1 MKKKILALSGVAVV
15 GMGIATL
22 IIIKRKKRSEIDFL
36 ESDDFDDD
44 LGNDDDEMDDPCD
57 LSTHED
63 VCYLDSLTDG
73 DLEKLADELI
83 NEFERRCRA
92 KSDDDKKS
100 QEEAGCRSR

>member
-15 GMGIATL
+15 GMGIAGL
-22 IIIKRKKRSEIDFL
+22 IIRQRKKRSEIDFL

-44 LGNDDDEMDDPCD
+44 LGNDDEMDDPRD
-57 LSTHED
+57 VSTDED

-73 DLEKLADELI
+73 NLEKLADELI

-92 KSDDDKKS
+92 KSQDDKKS
-100 QEEAGCRSR
+100 

>member
-22 IIIKRKKRSEIDFL
+22 IIRKRKKRSEIDFL

-44 LGNDDDEMDDPCD
+44 LGNDDEMDDPRD
-57 LSTHED
+57 VSTDED

-92 KSDDDKKS
+92 KSQDDKKS

>member
-22 IIIKRKKRSEIDFL
+22 IIRKRKKRSEIDFL

-44 LGNDDDEMDDPCD
+44 LENDDDEMDDPRD
-57 LSTHED
+57 VSTDED

-73 DLEKLADELI
+73 NLEKLADELI

-92 KSDDDKKS
+92 KSQDDKKS
-100 QEEAGCRSR
+100 

>member
-15 GMGIATL
+15 GMGIAGL
-22 IIIKRKKRSEIDFL
+22 IIRKRKKRSEIDFL

-44 LGNDDDEMDDPCD
+44 LENDDDEMDDPRD
-57 LSTHED
+57 VSTDED

-73 DLEKLADELI
+73 NLEKLADELI

-92 KSDDDKKS
+92 KSQDDKKS
-100 QEEAGCRSR
+100 

>member
-22 IIIKRKKRSEIDFL
+22 IIRKRKKRSEIDFL

-44 LGNDDDEMDDPCD
+44 LGNDDDEMDDPRD
-57 LSTHED
+57 VSTDED

-73 DLEKLADELI
+73 NLEKLADELI

-92 KSDDDKKS
+92 KSQDDKKS
-100 QEEAGCRSR
+100 QEKAGCRSR

>member
-22 IIIKRKKRSEIDFL
+22 IIRKRKKRSEIDFL

-44 LGNDDDEMDDPCD
+44 DEMDDPRD
-57 LSTHED
+57 VSTDED

-73 DLEKLADELI
+73 NLEKLADELI

-92 KSDDDKKS
+92 KSQDDKKS

>member
-22 IIIKRKKRSEIDFL
+22 IIRKRKKRSEIDFL

-44 LGNDDDEMDDPCD
+44 LENDDDEMDDPRD
-57 LSTHED
+57 VSTDED

-73 DLEKLADELI
+73 NLEKLADELI

-92 KSDDDKKS
+92 ESQDDKKS

>member
-15 GMGIATL
+15 GMGIAGL
-22 IIIKRKKRSEIDFL
+22 IIRKRKKRSEIDFL

-44 LGNDDDEMDDPCD
+44 LENDDDEMDDPRD
-57 LSTHED
+57 VSTNED

-73 DLEKLADELI
+73 NLEKLADELI

-92 KSDDDKKS
+92 KSQDDKKS
-100 QEEAGCRSR
+100 

>member
-22 IIIKRKKRSEIDFL
+22 IIRKRKKRSEIDFL
-36 ESDDFDDD
+36 ESDDFDAD
-44 LGNDDDEMDDPCD
+44 LENDDDEMDDPCD
-57 LSTHED
+57 VSTHED
-63 VCYLDSLTDG
+63 ACYLDSLTDG

-92 KSDDDKKS
+92 KSQDDKKS
-100 QEEAGCRSR
+100 QEEAVCRSR

>member
-22 IIIKRKKRSEIDFL
+22 IIRKRKKRSEIDFL

-44 LGNDDDEMDDPCD
+44 LGNDDEMDDPRD
-57 LSTHED
+57 VSTDED

-73 DLEKLADELI
+73 NLEKLADELI

-92 KSDDDKKS
+92 KSQDDKKS